1 MPSRTPLFPS
11 PPTRKPMKDVRPID
25 DDLCKK
31 RTNRNSFFDLLP
43 EEKAELLLVEDEE
56 EKK

>member
-1 MPSRTPLFPS
+1 MTDSR
-11 PPTRKPMKDVRPID
+11 PT

-43 EEKAELLLVEDEE
+43 EEKAELFLVEDEE